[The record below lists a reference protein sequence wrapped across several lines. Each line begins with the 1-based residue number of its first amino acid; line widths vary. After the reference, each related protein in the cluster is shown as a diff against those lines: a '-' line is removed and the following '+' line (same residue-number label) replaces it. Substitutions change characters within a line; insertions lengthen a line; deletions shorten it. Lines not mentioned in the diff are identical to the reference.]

1 MNWVLEH
8 MSDPGNICVYVW
20 VCMYACTCMC
30 VCVCICVCMHVYV
43 CVYVCMYVCM
53 YVWVCACKL
62 CMYVCMCVF
71 VLNIHVLIFR
81 QSDFDTPFVPPGG
94 EVSQGKTSSEG
105 SVSEDGIAL
114 VMSLGFT
121 REQAI
126 KALRATV
133 SGEIDGWTNC

>member
-1 MNWVLEH
+1 MC
-8 MSDPGNICVYVW
+8 MYICVYV
-20 VCMYACTCMC
+20 
-30 VCVCICVCMHVYV
+30 
-43 CVYVCMYVCM
+43 YVCM

-62 CMYVCMCVF
+62 CMYVCMCLF
-71 VLNIHVLIFR
+71 VLNIHVLIFH

-133 SGEIDGWTNC
+133 SGEIDGWTNCLSDG